1 MTRIPQSVKSTRQI
15 LHSDNHMLQSLL
27 AQSRELMR
35 IEAVISRYVDKNF
48 SASSFKNNQLVL
60 VTSSAA
66 QATKLRYRQRN
77 LLSALRRD
85 GLHVNQIKIRV
96 QPEIVADTVPA
107 VERHLSQQNAEHL
120 ASSAEHITD
129 APLRNALLKLS
140 KRAD

>member
-1 MTRIPQSVKSTRQI
+1 
-15 LHSDNHMLQSLL
+15 MLQSLL

-35 IEAVISRYVDKNF
+35 IEAVISRYVDKIFF
-48 SASSFKNNQLVL
+48 SASSFKNNQLVV

-96 QPEIVADTVPA
+96 QPEIVADSVPA

-120 ASSAEHITD
+120 ASSAEHIRD